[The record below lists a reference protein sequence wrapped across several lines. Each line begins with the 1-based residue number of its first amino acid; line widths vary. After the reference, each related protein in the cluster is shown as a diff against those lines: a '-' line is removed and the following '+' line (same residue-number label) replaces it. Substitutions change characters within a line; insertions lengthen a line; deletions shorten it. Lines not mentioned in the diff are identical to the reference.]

1 MCLMT
6 SSEWT
11 GLQLSQLLNR
21 VILIKQGIFQIEGLD
36 KQIYLSEMW
45 LNENE
50 LSLISGLDN

>member
-1 MCLMT
+1 MYLMILL
-6 SSEWT
+6 EWT
-11 GLQLSQLLNR
+11 GLLPSLLLNR
-21 VILIKQGIFQIEGLD
+21 IILIKQGIFQIEGLD